1 MAANRYPPASLVVTV
16 SAAVSLSAC
25 AGRQYRPADSRAGV
39 QVITA
44 EQIARSGA
52 STAWDVLKR
61 EAPTLTLRDTRGG
74 RPAEAGR
81 PPRVSRSVN
90 VGASRF
96 STSQAVLAP
105 ERAIC
110 SAVMTWTPARES
122 AGRYWRPAHA
132 LSETAAETVTTKDAG
147 GYRFAAICVHSRPPD
162 PHSQAS
168 FQP

>member
-52 STAWDVLKR
+52 HTAWDVLKR

-74 RPAEAGR
+74 RPA
-81 PPRVSRSVN
+81 
-90 VGASRF
+90 
-96 STSQAVLAP
+96 
-105 ERAIC
+105 
-110 SAVMTWTPARES
+110 S
-122 AGRYWRPAHA
+122 AGRRGRSSILLEDAPLVVLDGVRLTDFRALDGIPAA
-132 LSETAAETVTTKDAG
+132 TILTISVYNGIAGTTYYGTNAVSGVIVIQTKDGAEPECK
-147 GYRFAAICVHSRPPD
+147 RLWVTAE
-162 PHSQAS
+162 
-168 FQP
+168 

>member
-74 RPAEAGR
+74 RPA
-81 PPRVSRSVN
+81 
-90 VGASRF
+90 
-96 STSQAVLAP
+96 
-105 ERAIC
+105 
-110 SAVMTWTPARES
+110 S
-122 AGRYWRPAHA
+122 AGRRGRSSIVLQDAPLVVLDGVRLTDFRALDGIPA
-132 LSETAAETVTTKDAG
+132 VTILLISIYTGIEGTTYYGTNAVSGVIVIQTKDG
-147 GYRFAAICVHSRPPD
+147 GEPE
-162 PHSQAS
+162 
-168 FQP
+168 

>member
-74 RPAEAGR
+74 RPG
-81 PPRVSRSVN
+81 
-90 VGASRF
+90 
-96 STSQAVLAP
+96 
-105 ERAIC
+105 
-110 SAVMTWTPARES
+110 S
-122 AGRYWRPAHA
+122 AGRRGRSSIVLQDAPLVVLDGIPAA
-132 LSETAAETVTTKDAG
+132 TILTISIYNGIEGTTFYGTNAVSGVIVIKTKDG
-147 GYRFAAICVHSRPPD
+147 PEP
-162 PHSQAS
+162 
-168 FQP
+168 

>member
-1 MAANRYPPASLVVTV
+1 MAANRYPPAALVVTV

-74 RPAEAGR
+74 RPA
-81 PPRVSRSVN
+81 
-90 VGASRF
+90 
-96 STSQAVLAP
+96 
-105 ERAIC
+105 
-110 SAVMTWTPARES
+110 S
-122 AGRYWRPAHA
+122 AGRRGRSSIVLQDAPLVVLDGVRLTDFRALDGIPA
-132 LSETAAETVTTKDAG
+132 VTILTISVYTGIEGTTYYGTNAVSGVIVIQTKDGAE
-147 GYRFAAICVHSRPPD
+147 P
-162 PHSQAS
+162 
-168 FQP
+168 

>member
-74 RPAEAGR
+74 RPA
-81 PPRVSRSVN
+81 
-90 VGASRF
+90 
-96 STSQAVLAP
+96 
-105 ERAIC
+105 
-110 SAVMTWTPARES
+110 S
-122 AGRYWRPAHA
+122 AGRRGRSSIVLQDAPLVVLDGVRLTDFRALDGIPA
-132 LSETAAETVTTKDAG
+132 VTILMISIYTGIVGTTYYGTNAVSGVIVIQTKDG
-147 GYRFAAICVHSRPPD
+147 GEPE
-162 PHSQAS
+162 
-168 FQP
+168 

>member
-52 STAWDVLKR
+52 STAWEVLKR

-74 RPAEAGR
+74 RP
-81 PPRVSRSVN
+81 
-90 VGASRF
+90 
-96 STSQAVLAP
+96 T
-105 ERAIC
+105 
-110 SAVMTWTPARES
+110 S
-122 AGRYWRPAHA
+122 AGRRGRSSIVLQDAPLVVLDGVRLTDFRALDGFPA
-132 LSETAAETVTTKDAG
+132 VTILMISIYTGIEGTTYYGTNAVSGVIVIQTKDG
-147 GYRFAAICVHSRPPD
+147 GEPE
-162 PHSQAS
+162 
-168 FQP
+168 

>member
-1 MAANRYPPASLVVTV
+1 GLGGSVGRLGTQMAANRYPPASLVVTV

-74 RPAEAGR
+74 RPA
-81 PPRVSRSVN
+81 
-90 VGASRF
+90 
-96 STSQAVLAP
+96 
-105 ERAIC
+105 
-110 SAVMTWTPARES
+110 S
-122 AGRYWRPAHA
+122 AGRRGRSSIVLQDAPLVVLDGLRLTDFRTLDGIPA
-132 LSETAAETVTTKDAG
+132 VTILTISVYTGIEGTTYYGTNAGSGVIVIQTKDGAD
-147 GYRFAAICVHSRPPD
+147 RE
-162 PHSQAS
+162 
-168 FQP
+168 

>member
-25 AGRQYRPADSRAGV
+25 AGRQYRPAVSRAGV

-74 RPAEAGR
+74 RPASAGQRGRSSIVLQDAPLVVLDGVRLTASR
-81 PPRVSRSVN
+81 PSRS
-90 VGASRF
+90 SR
-96 STSQAVLAP
+96 SRS
-105 ERAIC
+105 
-110 SAVMTWTPARES
+110 TPAS
-122 AGRYWRPAHA
+122 KAPPTTAPTPA
-132 LSETAAETVTTKDAG
+132 V
-147 GYRFAAICVHSRPPD
+147 
-162 PHSQAS
+162 AS
-168 FQP
+168 S

>member
-1 MAANRYPPASLVVTV
+1 MAANRYPPASFVVTV

-74 RPAEAGR
+74 RPA
-81 PPRVSRSVN
+81 
-90 VGASRF
+90 
-96 STSQAVLAP
+96 
-105 ERAIC
+105 
-110 SAVMTWTPARES
+110 S
-122 AGRYWRPAHA
+122 AGRRGRSSIVLQDAPLVVLDGVRLTDFRALDGIPA
-132 LSETAAETVTTKDAG
+132 VTILTISVYTGIEGTTYYGTNAVSGVIVIQTKDGAE
-147 GYRFAAICVHSRPPD
+147 P
-162 PHSQAS
+162 
-168 FQP
+168 

>member
-74 RPAEAGR
+74 RPA
-81 PPRVSRSVN
+81 
-90 VGASRF
+90 
-96 STSQAVLAP
+96 
-105 ERAIC
+105 
-110 SAVMTWTPARES
+110 S
-122 AGRYWRPAHA
+122 AGRRGRSSIVLQDAPLVVLDGVRLTDFRALDGIPAA
-132 LSETAAETVTTKDAG
+132 TILTISIYNGIEGTTFYGTNAVSG
-147 GYRFAAICVHSRPPD
+147 V
-162 PHSQAS
+162 
-168 FQP
+168 

>member
-74 RPAEAGR
+74 RPA
-81 PPRVSRSVN
+81 
-90 VGASRF
+90 
-96 STSQAVLAP
+96 
-105 ERAIC
+105 
-110 SAVMTWTPARES
+110 SAVRRGRSSIGRQAAPPVVLDGGRLTDFRRLDGLPAVTITPAS
-122 AGRYWRPAHA
+122 AYPATPGTTHYG
-132 LSETAAETVTTKDAG
+132 TPAA
-147 GYRFAAICVHSRPPD
+147 S
-162 PHSQAS
+162 
-168 FQP
+168 

>member
-1 MAANRYPPASLVVTV
+1 MAANRSPPASLVVTV

-74 RPAEAGR
+74 RPA
-81 PPRVSRSVN
+81 
-90 VGASRF
+90 
-96 STSQAVLAP
+96 
-105 ERAIC
+105 
-110 SAVMTWTPARES
+110 S
-122 AGRYWRPAHA
+122 AGRRGRSSIVLQDAPLVVLDGVRLTDFRALDGIPA
-132 LSETAAETVTTKDAG
+132 VTILMISIYTGIEGTTYYGTNAVSGVIVIQTKDG
-147 GYRFAAICVHSRPPD
+147 GEPE
-162 PHSQAS
+162 
-168 FQP
+168 

>member
-74 RPAEAGR
+74 RPA
-81 PPRVSRSVN
+81 
-90 VGASRF
+90 
-96 STSQAVLAP
+96 
-105 ERAIC
+105 
-110 SAVMTWTPARES
+110 S
-122 AGRYWRPAHA
+122 AGRRGRSSIVLQDAPLVVLDGVRLTDFRALDGIPA
-132 LSETAAETVTTKDAG
+132 VTILMISIYTGIEGTTYYGTNAVSGVIVIQTKDG
-147 GYRFAAICVHSRPPD
+147 GEPE
-162 PHSQAS
+162 
-168 FQP
+168 